1 MLGIVAKLFVMI
13 IGLFVLCSVAVGG
26 LAFFR
31 TRKWLNN
38 LRDQL
43 SGNPTQ
49 KPNHPKDSGN
59 IIEGEYK
66 VLDNEDKK

>member
-1 MLGIVAKLFVMI
+1 MLGMVAKLFVMI
-13 IGLFVLCSVAVGG
+13 IGLFVLCSLAVGG

-43 SGNPTQ
+43 SGNPTP
-49 KPNHPKDSGN
+49 KPNAKDAGN

-66 VLDNEDKK
+66 VLDDGDKK